1 MILYKQHTR
10 MSKCSY
16 VEQMLFLIKQP
27 IFPTAISI
35 SRTIPNTSSAFAQ
48 QFVPI
53 LIDDTIY
60 THARIQK
67 NVFWGGGPSD
77 RLDKG
82 GVIRCQFLVILQCEF
97 NKFEFSRGGVG
108 GHPPF
113 NLISA

>member
-1 MILYKQHTR
+1 

-60 THARIQK
+60 PCTDPEK
-67 NVFWGGGPSD
+67 VFWGGGPSD

-108 GHPPF
+108 GHPLPF
-113 NLISA
+113 SAHDTHNKIIK